1 MKKKA
6 LVQTEGIFLVN
17 KPQGLTS
24 HDIVDVVRKKLGIRR
39 VGHAGTLDPLAEGLL
54 IILVGRATK
63 LFPKFSSLDKQYE
76 ATLRLGVSTDTGD
89 SGGRII
95 RSEDLGEV
103 TFEKIEAAFKKFEGE
118 ILQSP
123 HPFSA
128 LRYRGKRLYQLAR
141 QGKLVNIAP
150 RRVKIFSLKII
161 KIELPFIDF
170 FIHCSKGTYIRKLAE
185 DIGDFLGCGAHITKI
200 KRIKVGSFSLEK
212 AANLE
217 NIDESLLLPVPNN
230 F

>member
-6 LVQTEGIFLVN
+6 LVQVEGIFLIN

-24 HDIVDVVRKKLGIRR
+24 HDIVDVVRKKLRIRK

-76 ATLRLGVSTDTGD
+76 ARLKLGVSTDTGD
-89 SGGRII
+89 SLGKII
-95 RSEDLGEV
+95 RSEDLGGI
-103 TFEKIEAAFKKFEGE
+103 TSEKIESAFKKFEGE

-128 LRYRGKRLYQLAR
+128 LRYKGKRLYQLAR
-141 QGKLVNIAP
+141 QGKPVNIAP

-161 KIELPFIDF
+161 KIELPFVDF
-170 FIHCSKGTYIRKLAE
+170 FIHCSKGTYVRKLAE

-200 KRIKVGSFSLEK
+200 KRIKVGDFSLEK
-212 AANLE
+212 AANLDE
-217 NIDESLLLPVPNN
+217 IDESLLLPIPNN

>member
-1 MKKKA
+1 MKKKT
-6 LVQTEGIFLVN
+6 LVQTEGIFLIN

-24 HDIVDVVRKKLGIRR
+24 HDVVDVVRKKLGMRR

-95 RSEDLGEV
+95 RSGNLEGI
-103 TFEKIEAAFKKFEGE
+103 TSEKIEAAFKKFEGE

-128 LRYRGKRLYQLAR
+128 LRYKGKRLYQLAR

-217 NIDESLLLPVPNN
+217 DIDESLLLPVPNN